1 MSLDLATIGIAMD
14 TSGLDKGTRSLKEAE
29 KAADRTAD
37 AADRTGNSLRGMSS
51 YADLA
56 SKALAS
62 IGLGAAVTQFM
73 RVADSVTQLN
83 NALKLSTGSAKQA
96 EQAYGALY
104 EIAQRSRVS
113 FIELGQ
119 TFTSLNRAGQE
130 MGVSQQRMLA
140 VTEAVGNA
148 MAISGGSAQ
157 SMQAAL
163 VQLGQG
169 MSSGVLRGEEL
180 NSVME
185 QAPRLAKALADGLG
199 VPIGKLRE
207 MGQAGEITSQQIVK
221 ALEAQ
226 SSVLSKEVTGATITL
241 SQAFTQLTN
250 SGTKAVGEFDKA
262 SGASTSLAQAVS
274 SIASAMDGLG
284 TAFQNNETII
294 KTVMGSLAG
303 AAALTTLAAVP
314 RAIGAIGVAVTGLSA
329 VLAANPI
336 VLTLLGVGAVVG
348 GGIAAVNAYSKTA
361 DGIKSAVRS
370 LEEANE
376 RSEAAMQRATAGG
389 RVAGADNIRKTIE
402 ERRKAIRELNAELA
416 LMSNVGLDN
425 RAEDAR
431 LAAGT
436 EQMRAQQRAAEEL
449 SGIKQKLNGVDK
461 DYLPT
466 LNKLFAQY
474 QAGAITLKEYQDL
487 VSKLAQNNYK
497 PEKQTAGL
505 KQEQSAYESLI
516 SSIRAKIEADKLEI
530 AGGAALTE
538 SQRIRIKLDQDLA
551 AGRVKL
557 SARNERAVRL
567 ALEELSASEAS
578 ALAAKTLA
586 KANLDAAASREKYLT
601 SLSAGL
607 DKIQAD
613 ITAQI
618 EATARMGLSKEAIA
632 ELDAAK
638 LEMLATDL
646 ELQAIKAMDRNL
658 DQQTYDALMAQA
670 KAYRELGIAK
680 KAGAAKE
687 AALEME
693 KANAEAAKKAQDE
706 WQKATD
712 QINQSLTD
720 ALMRGFESGKDFA
733 KNMRDTVVNMFKTM
747 VLRPVISAVLSPISG
762 GIQGMM
768 GGVAGG
774 AAGGSNPIG
783 MASNGSSLWSGAG
796 NIGSAL
802 FGNSMAY
809 GAAVPGLSMGS
820 QQAAMLAAQTGEFG
834 FAGLN
839 ATSAAGASASGA
851 GMGAMGALGAVA
863 WIGAIAAL
871 ASTPASPHT
880 GGASTAG
887 AAVKPADLKAAFDG
901 IDAKTQTNLDKL
913 TGSST
918 ALLNWASKISGGQ
931 GGYSV
936 SANYA
941 ADGRDAASGNL
952 VITKLGQILSDWEAS
967 RKAGQ
972 VSARDFAMGD
982 YGSLLTAQTDSG
994 EAASMADAW
1003 PKIEAMIEDQ
1013 WAQYLEAVKGD
1024 LMAQMQASGADLP
1037 AWARKMLAP
1046 LADVSAEDF
1055 STELDKITKKIIALP
1070 ETIAQQIGYNRDT
1083 VVNAW
1088 IDGLRTGDATAAG
1101 IKAADTFVSGIE
1113 TQMLTSAAG
1122 KIQDIVFSGAIVPIV
1137 DSLMQGATLS
1147 QALAEANLD
1156 EVIKKAQAQAQAFAA
1171 VWGNAD
1177 FQAALASIHD
1187 GYAKVMGDLGTTLN
1201 YTPVY
1206 TQSTQ
1211 AAAAAQSD
1219 LAAAQ
1224 SDATRAAEQEAQRL
1238 ADLHKSLTSDLASLD
1253 IELLRR
1259 SGQSAAADAAAR
1271 AKATEGYDAE
1281 ALALYDL
1288 IAARRA
1294 HIADLDAEASRA
1306 QQLDGLYAGIYA
1318 KIATP
1323 AERMAYGYE
1332 RIAASLQNAG
1342 LYAGQSDLASILAE
1356 ASMPQVRD
1364 TVQKLWG
1371 ESSSQTRLALLDAVG
1386 ALSDLKTEAASLA
1399 DQAQQTALNLATQN
1413 ANAALA
1419 IVQRAID
1426 AEKKAGQERL
1436 RLAQTEE
1443 TRLKS
1448 LVDYLHGQTLD
1459 LYGQSD
1465 STAQWMAAQGQAYID
1480 AALAGGALD
1489 RDKLGEAVSAIRA
1502 TLKPD
1507 LFGSAKDM
1515 EFQTLVLAGKL
1526 GTLEQST
1533 GRQLTAAQRSLK
1545 AEEDAAKALDDL
1557 AQTQRDALDI
1567 ARGQYTGILGVQDAI
1582 KQLSAAILAE
1592 KAISGI
1598 MQGSI
1603 AGSTYAPKTDTLH
1616 SAVTGLDY
1624 SGASIGGYLKAL
1636 NAAGDNAGALDAY
1649 QQLTANGATSAMVS
1663 KLTGWSLDQIN
1674 TWVDANNLPR
1684 FAGGGWHDG
1693 GWAMVGEQG
1702 PELAYMP
1709 PARIYNAGDTAA
1721 MVRGDGGYA
1730 ELVTEVRALR
1740 AEVIA
1745 LRRQVDT
1752 TNDNTARAADAVRTP
1767 RQVVVVAD
1775 LSAAQ

>member
-1 MSLDLATIGIAMD
+1 MPVRTPLPVELPEPM
-14 TSGLDKGTRSLKEAE
+14 
-29 KAADRTAD
+29 AA
-37 AADRTGNSLRGMSS
+37 
-51 YADLA
+51 
-56 SKALAS
+56 
-62 IGLGAAVTQFM
+62 Q
-73 RVADSVTQLN
+73 
-83 NALKLSTGSAKQA
+83 
-96 EQAYGALY
+96 
-104 EIAQRSRVS
+104 
-113 FIELGQ
+113 
-119 TFTSLNRAGQE
+119 
-130 MGVSQQRMLA
+130 
-140 VTEAVGNA
+140 
-148 MAISGGSAQ
+148 
-157 SMQAAL
+157 
-163 VQLGQG
+163 
-169 MSSGVLRGEEL
+169 
-180 NSVME
+180 
-185 QAPRLAKALADGLG
+185 
-199 VPIGKLRE
+199 LRE
-207 MGQAGEITSQQIVK
+207 
-221 ALEAQ
+221 
-226 SSVLSKEVTGATITL
+226 
-241 SQAFTQLTN
+241 
-250 SGTKAVGEFDKA
+250 
-262 SGASTSLAQAVS
+262 
-274 SIASAMDGLG
+274 
-284 TAFQNNETII
+284 
-294 KTVMGSLAG
+294 
-303 AAALTTLAAVP
+303 AAA
-314 RAIGAIGVAVTGLSA
+314 
-329 VLAANPI
+329 
-336 VLTLLGVGAVVG
+336 
-348 GGIAAVNAYSKTA
+348 
-361 DGIKSAVRS
+361 
-370 LEEANE
+370 
-376 RSEAAMQRATAGG
+376 
-389 RVAGADNIRKTIE
+389 
-402 ERRKAIRELNAELA
+402 
-416 LMSNVGLDN
+416 
-425 RAEDAR
+425 
-431 LAAGT
+431 
-436 EQMRAQQRAAEEL
+436 
-449 SGIKQKLNGVDK
+449 
-461 DYLPT
+461 
-466 LNKLFAQY
+466 
-474 QAGAITLKEYQDL
+474 
-487 VSKLAQNNYK
+487 
-497 PEKQTAGL
+497 
-505 KQEQSAYESLI
+505 
-516 SSIRAKIEADKLEI
+516 
-530 AGGAALTE
+530 
-538 SQRIRIKLDQDLA
+538 
-551 AGRVKL
+551 
-557 SARNERAVRL
+557 
-567 ALEELSASEAS
+567 
-578 ALAAKTLA
+578 
-586 KANLDAAASREKYLT
+586 
-601 SLSAGL
+601 
-607 DKIQAD
+607 
-613 ITAQI
+613 
-618 EATARMGLSKEAIA
+618 
-632 ELDAAK
+632 
-638 LEMLATDL
+638 
-646 ELQAIKAMDRNL
+646 
-658 DQQTYDALMAQA
+658 
-670 KAYRELGIAK
+670 
-680 KAGAAKE
+680 
-687 AALEME
+687 
-693 KANAEAAKKAQDE
+693 
-706 WQKATD
+706 
-712 QINQSLTD
+712 
-720 ALMRGFESGKDFA
+720 
-733 KNMRDTVVNMFKTM
+733 
-747 VLRPVISAVLSPISG
+747 
-762 GIQGMM
+762 
-768 GGVAGG
+768 
-774 AAGGSNPIG
+774 
-783 MASNGSSLWSGAG
+783 
-796 NIGSAL
+796 
-802 FGNSMAY
+802 
-809 GAAVPGLSMGS
+809 

-871 ASTPASPHT
+871 ANTPASPHT

-918 ALLNWASKISGGQ
+918 ALLNFFSKLSGGQ

-936 SANYA
+936 SAAYA
-941 ADGRDAASGNL
+941 ADGRDAASGDL
-952 VITKLGQILSDWEAS
+952 VIKRLDQVLSNWDSTRRADM
-967 RKAGQ
+967 

-982 YGSLLTAQTDSG
+982 YASLLTAQTDSG
-994 EAASMADAW
+994 EAAGMADAG
-1003 PKIEAMIEDQ
+1003 PKIAAMVEDQ

-1177 FQAALASIHD
+1177 FQAALAGIHD

-1294 HIADLDAEASRA
+1294 HIADLDAEAARA

-1413 ANAALA
+1413 ANAAFA
-1419 IVQRAID
+1419 IFQRAIE

>member
-1 MSLDLATIGIAMD
+1 MS
-14 TSGLDKGTRSLKEAE
+14 
-29 KAADRTAD
+29 AA
-37 AADRTGNSLRGMSS
+37 
-51 YADLA
+51 
-56 SKALAS
+56 
-62 IGLGAAVTQFM
+62 
-73 RVADSVTQLN
+73 
-83 NALKLSTGSAKQA
+83 
-96 EQAYGALY
+96 
-104 EIAQRSRVS
+104 
-113 FIELGQ
+113 
-119 TFTSLNRAGQE
+119 
-130 MGVSQQRMLA
+130 
-140 VTEAVGNA
+140 
-148 MAISGGSAQ
+148 
-157 SMQAAL
+157 
-163 VQLGQG
+163 
-169 MSSGVLRGEEL
+169 
-180 NSVME
+180 
-185 QAPRLAKALADGLG
+185 
-199 VPIGKLRE
+199 
-207 MGQAGEITSQQIVK
+207 
-221 ALEAQ
+221 
-226 SSVLSKEVTGATITL
+226 
-241 SQAFTQLTN
+241 
-250 SGTKAVGEFDKA
+250 
-262 SGASTSLAQAVS
+262 
-274 SIASAMDGLG
+274 
-284 TAFQNNETII
+284 
-294 KTVMGSLAG
+294 GSLVG
-303 AAALTTLAAVP
+303 
-314 RAIGAIGVAVTGLSA
+314 TG
-329 VLAANPI
+329 
-336 VLTLLGVGAVVG
+336 
-348 GGIAAVNAYSKTA
+348 
-361 DGIKSAVRS
+361 
-370 LEEANE
+370 
-376 RSEAAMQRATAGG
+376 TAGG
-389 RVAGADNIRKTIE
+389 V
-402 ERRKAIRELNAELA
+402 
-416 LMSNVGLDN
+416 
-425 RAEDAR
+425 
-431 LAAGT
+431 
-436 EQMRAQQRAAEEL
+436 
-449 SGIKQKLNGVDK
+449 
-461 DYLPT
+461 
-466 LNKLFAQY
+466 
-474 QAGAITLKEYQDL
+474 
-487 VSKLAQNNYK
+487 
-497 PEKQTAGL
+497 
-505 KQEQSAYESLI
+505 
-516 SSIRAKIEADKLEI
+516 
-530 AGGAALTE
+530 
-538 SQRIRIKLDQDLA
+538 
-551 AGRVKL
+551 
-557 SARNERAVRL
+557 
-567 ALEELSASEAS
+567 
-578 ALAAKTLA
+578 
-586 KANLDAAASREKYLT
+586 
-601 SLSAGL
+601 
-607 DKIQAD
+607 
-613 ITAQI
+613 
-618 EATARMGLSKEAIA
+618 
-632 ELDAAK
+632 
-638 LEMLATDL
+638 
-646 ELQAIKAMDRNL
+646 
-658 DQQTYDALMAQA
+658 
-670 KAYRELGIAK
+670 
-680 KAGAAKE
+680 
-687 AALEME
+687 
-693 KANAEAAKKAQDE
+693 
-706 WQKATD
+706 
-712 QINQSLTD
+712 
-720 ALMRGFESGKDFA
+720 
-733 KNMRDTVVNMFKTM
+733 
-747 VLRPVISAVLSPISG
+747 
-762 GIQGMM
+762 
-768 GGVAGG
+768 
-774 AAGGSNPIG
+774 
-783 MASNGSSLWSGAG
+783 
-796 NIGSAL
+796 
-802 FGNSMAY
+802 
-809 GAAVPGLSMGS
+809 
-820 QQAAMLAAQTGEFG
+820 
-834 FAGLN
+834 
-839 ATSAAGASASGA
+839 ASGA
-851 GMGAMGALGAVA
+851 GMALGALGPYAA
-863 WIGAIAAL
+863 LIAAFAVL
-871 ASTPASPHT
+871 ANTPASPHT

-918 ALLNWASKISGGQ
+918 ALLNFFSKLSGGQ

-936 SANYA
+936 SAAYA
-941 ADGRDAASGNL
+941 ADGRDAASGDL
-952 VITKLGQILSDWEAS
+952 VIKRLDQVLSNWDSTRRADM
-967 RKAGQ
+967 

-982 YGSLLTAQTDSG
+982 YASLLTAQTDSG
-994 EAASMADAW
+994 EAAGMADAG
-1003 PKIEAMIEDQ
+1003 PKIAAMVEDQ

-1088 IDGLRTGDATAAG
+1088 VDGLRTGDATAAG
-1101 IKAADTFVSGIE
+1101 IKAADAFVSGIE

-1156 EVIKKAQAQAQAFAA
+1156 EVIKKAKAQAQAFAA
-1171 VWGNAD
+1171 VWSNAD
-1177 FQAALASIHD
+1177 FQAALAGIHD

-1206 TQSTQ
+1206 TKSTQ

-1224 SDATRAAEQEAQRL
+1224 SEATRAAEQEAQRL
-1238 ADLHKSLTSDLASLD
+1238 ADLHKSLNGDLASLD

-1288 IAARRA
+1288 IAIRRA
-1294 HIADLDAEASRA
+1294 HIADLDAEAARV

-1386 ALSDLKTEAASLA
+1386 ALADLKTEAASLA
-1399 DQAQQTALNLATQN
+1399 DQAEQTALNLATQN
-1413 ANAALA
+1413 ANAAFA

-1459 LYGQSD
+1459 LYGQTD
-1465 STAQWMAAQGQAYID
+1465 STAQWMATQGQAYID

-1533 GRQLTAAQRSLK
+1533 SRQLTAAQRSLK

-1598 MQGSI
+1598 MQGST

>member
-557 SARNERAVRL
+557 SAQNERAVRL

-578 ALAAKTLA
+578 ALAAKTIA

-618 EATARMGLSKEAIA
+618 EATERMGLSKEAIA
-632 ELDAAK
+632 DLDAAK
-638 LEMLATDL
+638 LEMMATDL

-658 DQQTYDALMAQA
+658 DQQTYDALKEQA
-670 KAYRELGIAK
+670 KLYRELGIAK

-783 MASNGSSLWSGAG
+783 MASNAYSLYNTGSQAWTLGSQYLSGSMSGA
-796 NIGSAL
+796 NALGSVYANATGGGLDAL
-802 FGNSMAY
+802 LATNGAY
-809 GAAVPGLSMGS
+809 G
-820 QQAAMLAAQTGEFG
+820 T
-834 FAGLN
+834 AGGG
-839 ATSAAGASASGA
+839 AAAGG
-851 GMGAMGALGAVA
+851 GMALGALGYAA
-863 WIGAIAAL
+863 LIGAFAAL

-887 AAVKPADLKAAFDG
+887 AAVKPGDVQAYFDS

-994 EAASMADAW
+994 EAASMADAG

-1037 AWARKMLAP
+1037 AWARKMLVP
-1046 LADVSAEDF
+1046 LANVSAEDF
-1055 STELDKITKKIIALP
+1055 ATELDKITKQIIALP

-1083 VVNAW
+1083 VVSAW
-1088 IDGLRTGDATAAG
+1088 VDGLRTGDATAAG

-1177 FQAALASIHD
+1177 FQAALAGIHD

-1224 SDATRAAEQEAQRL
+1224 SEATRAAEQEAQRL
-1238 ADLHKSLTSDLASLD
+1238 ADLHKSLNGDLASLD

-1288 IAARRA
+1288 IAVRRA
-1294 HIADLDAEASRA
+1294 HIADLDAEAARA